1 MKNNQP
7 VTRNEIPFPKD
18 AYIVSRTDLKGVIT
32 HVNEAFVQISGF
44 SRDELIGQN
53 QNIIRHPDMPE
64 AAFRDMWAT
73 IQAGQ
78 PWRGAVKNRRK
89 NGDF

>member
-53 QNIIRHPDMPE
+53 RSKS
-64 AAFRDMWAT
+64 R
-73 IQAGQ
+73 
-78 PWRGAVKNRRK
+78 
-89 NGDF
+89 